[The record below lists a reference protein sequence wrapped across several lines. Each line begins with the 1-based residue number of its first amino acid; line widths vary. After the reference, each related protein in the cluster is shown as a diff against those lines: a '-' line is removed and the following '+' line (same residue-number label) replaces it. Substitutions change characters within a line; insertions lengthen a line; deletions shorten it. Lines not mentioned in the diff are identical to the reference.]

1 MEAVTHKTQALVWE
15 GWGNKTW
22 IDREMIKDDKFQ
34 DSFKIAVSQ
43 STLAARE
50 SNDCVVRAF
59 AAALDI
65 SYDSAHGWV
74 KRKFSRKF
82 GKGTHTTL
90 HIQNVLGKVKNG
102 YKLKAYGCH
111 PDKKHI
117 MECRGFKVATN
128 PRYKNK
134 QVGYTL
140 KSFMES
146 HPKGRFFVIVERHA
160 VAIVDGV
167 LYGNGAEKWNG
178 LYRRVNWVV
187 ECK

>member
-1 MEAVTHKTQALVWE
+1 METVTHKAQALVGKGFGIQWV
-15 GWGNKTW
+15 N
-22 IDREMIKDDKFQ
+22 REMIMDSKFQ
-34 DSFKIAVSQ
+34 DSHKLSIKQ
-43 STLAARE
+43 SNLATRE
-50 SNDCVVRAF
+50 TNDCVVRAF
-59 AAALDI
+59 SAALDI

-74 KRKFSRKF
+74 KRNFKRKF
-82 GKGTHTTL
+82 GKGTYTSI

-111 PDKKHI
+111 PDKKGV
-117 MECRGFKVATN
+117 MKVRGFKVVTN

-134 QVGYTL
+134 EVGYTL

-160 VAIVDGV
+160 VAIVNGV
-167 LYGNGAEKWNG
+167 LYGNTCEKYSG

>member
-1 MEAVTHKTQALVWE
+1 MEAVTHKTQALVWK

-22 IDREMIKDDKFQ
+22 VDREVILDSKFQ
-34 DSFKIAVSQ
+34 DSFKMAVSQ

-50 SNDCVVRAF
+50 DNDCVVRAF
-59 AAALDI
+59 MVALDL
-65 SYDSAHGWV
+65 SYEQAHGWV
-74 KRKFSRKF
+74 KRHMNREF
-82 GKGTHTTL
+82 GRGTYTT
-90 HIQNVLGKVKNG
+90 INIVNVLGKVKNG

-111 PDKKHI
+111 PDKKVV
-117 MECRGFKVATN
+117 MRCRGFKVITN

-140 KSFMES
+140 KSFLEN
-146 HPKGRFFVIVERHA
+146 HPKGRFFVIVEGHA

-167 LYGNGAEKWNG
+167 LYGNSDEKWSG

>member
-1 MEAVTHKTQALVWE
+1 MEAITHKTQALVGKGFRAQWV
-15 GWGNKTW
+15 
-22 IDREMIKDDKFQ
+22 DREMIRDDKFQ
-34 DSFKIAVSQ
+34 DSHKLAVEQ
-43 STLAARE
+43 SNLATRE
-50 SNDCVVRAF
+50 TNDCVVRAF
-59 AAALDI
+59 SAALDI

-74 KRKFSRKF
+74 KRNFSRKF
-82 GKGTHTTL
+82 GKGTYTHL

-111 PDKKHI
+111 PDKKWA
-117 MECRGFKVATN
+117 MECRGFKVVTN

-167 LYGNGAEKWNG
+167 LYGNTCEKWNG

>member
-1 MEAVTHKTQALVWE
+1 MEAITHKTQALVGKGFRAQWV
-15 GWGNKTW
+15 N
-22 IDREMIKDDKFQ
+22 REMIKDDKFQ

-59 AAALDI
+59 SAALDI
-65 SYDSAHGWV
+65 SYDLAHGWV

-82 GKGTHTTL
+82 GEGTHTTI

-111 PDKKHI
+111 PDKKWA
-117 MECRGFKVATN
+117 MECRGFKVVTN

-146 HPKGRFFVIVERHA
+146 HPKGRFFVIVECHA

-167 LYGNGAEKWNG
+167 LYGNTCEKWNG

>member
-1 MEAVTHKTQALVWE
+1 MEKVTHKTQTLVGRGLRAQWAE
-15 GWGNKTW
+15 
-22 IDREMIKDDKFQ
+22 REMILDSKFQ
-34 DSFKIAVSQ
+34 DSYKLSVEQ
-43 STLAARE
+43 SSLASRE
-50 SNDCVVRAF
+50 TDDCVVRAF
-59 AAALDI
+59 ASALDI

-74 KRKFSRKF
+74 KRNFKRKF
-82 GKGTHTTL
+82 GKGTHTTCF
-90 HIQNVLGKVKNG
+90 IAGVLGKVKNG

-111 PDKKHI
+111 PDKKWI
-117 MECRGFKVATN
+117 MKPRGFKVITN

-160 VAIVDGV
+160 VAVVDGV
-167 LYGNGAEKWNG
+167 LYGNTSEKWSG

>member
-1 MEAVTHKTQALVWE
+1 MEKVTHKTQTLVGYGLSSRWAE
-15 GWGNKTW
+15 
-22 IDREMIKDDKFQ
+22 REMIMDSKFQ
-34 DSFKIAVSQ
+34 DSHKISIKQSNLAV
-43 STLAARE
+43 RE
-50 SNDCVVRAF
+50 NNDCVVRAF
-59 AAALDI
+59 ASSLDI
-65 SYDSAHGWV
+65 SYESAHGWV
-74 KRKFSRKF
+74 KRNFSRKF
-82 GKGTHTTL
+82 GKGTYTSI

-111 PDKKHI
+111 PDKEWI
-117 MECRGFKVATN
+117 MKPRGFKVIAN

-140 KSFMES
+140 KSFMET
-146 HPKGRFFVIVERHA
+146 HPKGRFFVIVEHHA

-167 LYGNGAEKWNG
+167 LYGNTCEKYQG